1 MTVRFPYFL
10 VEIPQSGQRM
20 LNVVFELILADVR
33 NFSRVTPH
41 EVEITELMRGKV
53 LFHLDLSVA
62 F

>member
-1 MTVRFPYFL
+1 MTVRFPDFV
-10 VEIPQSGQRM
+10 VEIFQSGQRM

-53 LFHLDLSVA
+53 LFHLDLSVG

>member
-33 NFSRVTPH
+33 NFSRVTLH
-41 EVEITELMRGKV
+41 EIKVTELMRGNI
-53 LFHLDLSVA
+53 FT
-62 F
+62 

>member
-10 VEIPQSGQRM
+10 VEMSQSGQRM

-53 LFHLDLSVA
+53 FFHLDLSVG

>member
-1 MTVRFPYFL
+1 MTVRFPDFV

-41 EVEITELMRGKV
+41 EVEITKLMRGNI
-53 LFHLDLSVA
+53 FSCLDLSVG

>member
-10 VEIPQSGQRM
+10 VEISQSGQRM

-53 LFHLDLSVA
+53 LFHLDLSVG

>member
-10 VEIPQSGQRM
+10 VEMSQSGQRM

-53 LFHLDLSVA
+53 LFHLDLSVG

>member
-1 MTVRFPYFL
+1 
-10 VEIPQSGQRM
+10 M

-41 EVEITELMRGKV
+41 EVEITELMRGNI
-53 LFHLDLSVA
+53 FSYLDLSVG